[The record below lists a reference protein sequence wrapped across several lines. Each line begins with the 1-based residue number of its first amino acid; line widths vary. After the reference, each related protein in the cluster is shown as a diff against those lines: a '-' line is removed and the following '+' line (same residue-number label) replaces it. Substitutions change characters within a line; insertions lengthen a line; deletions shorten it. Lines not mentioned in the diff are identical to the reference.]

1 MDKCRV
7 GVVWPGERQVRCAVE
22 GGLPMSRRTE
32 DVCRF
37 LARWRRRRRDGDEM
51 TYPDL
56 MFVEEVDG
64 KWESQDRDCFLCHC
78 R

>member
-1 MDKCRV
+1 
-7 GVVWPGERQVRCAVE
+7 
-22 GGLPMSRRTE
+22 MSRRTE